1 MKSKKHRAGRKR
13 SLVTMLGVFSK
24 VSYDLCFDGIVF
36 DLDIDIDI
44 VLCTQIYMSSP
55 ASPLESHTLSRVFL
69 GMSTVPCSS
78 TAVFYGVLLVLVI
91 YLDLFF
97 VFCFVLFCLGFW
109 VEDMS

>member
-13 SLVTMLGVFSK
+13 ALVTILDVFSR
-24 VSYDLCFDGIVF
+24 VSSDLCFDGIVL

-69 GMSTVPCSS
+69 GMSTVTCSS
-78 TAVFYGVLLVLVI
+78 SAVFYGVLLVLVH
-91 YLDLFF
+91 YKKKGNF
-97 VFCFVLFCLGFW
+97 
-109 VEDMS
+109 